1 MKRLVVL
8 RHAKSDW
15 PVGVADRDRPLGRR
29 GQRDAPAA
37 GRWIAEHVGVP
48 DAVWC
53 SPARRT
59 KETWELLAAQ
69 LGGSPPV
76 EFDERIYEAS
86 VSDLV
91 EVLRETAKGSSSVLL
106 VGHNP
111 GVQELVLALAGGQRS
126 EVQML
131 AETKFPTSGVALLD
145 VNGPWRELAAGSA
158 RLADFAVP
166 RG

>member
-1 MKRLVVL
+1 MRRLVVL

-15 PVGVADRDRPLGRR
+15 PVGVVDRDRPLGRR

-37 GRWIAEHVGVP
+37 GRWIAEHVGVL

-59 KETWELLAAQ
+59 RQTWELLAAE
-69 LGGSPPV
+69 LGGTPPV

-91 EVLRETAKGSSSVLL
+91 EVLRETAKGSASVLL

-126 EVQML
+126 EVQVL

>member
-1 MKRLVVL
+1 MKRLAVL

-59 KETWELLAAQ
+59 RQTWELLAAQ
-69 LGGSPPV
+69 LGGTPPV
-76 EFDERIYEAS
+76 EFDERIYEAG

-91 EVLRETAKGSSSVLL
+91 EVLRETAKGSSTVLL

-145 VNGPWRELAAGSA
+145 VNGPWRELSAGSA

>member
-126 EVQML
+126 QVQML

>member
-69 LGGSPPV
+69 LGGTPPV

>member
-15 PVGVADRDRPLGRR
+15 PVGVADRNRPLGRR

>member
-48 DAVWC
+48 DVVWC

>member
-76 EFDERIYEAS
+76 EFDERIYEAG

-126 EVQML
+126 QVQML

>member
-76 EFDERIYEAS
+76 EFDERIYEAG

>member
-48 DAVWC
+48 DVVWC

-91 EVLRETAKGSSSVLL
+91 EVLRETVKGSSSVLL

>member
-69 LGGSPPV
+69 LGGTPPV

-145 VNGPWRELAAGSA
+145 VNGPWRELTAGSA

>member
-48 DAVWC
+48 DTVWC

-69 LGGSPPV
+69 LGGTPPV

-145 VNGPWRELAAGSA
+145 VNGPWREVTAGSA
-158 RLADFAVP
+158 RLAAFAVP

>member
-1 MKRLVVL
+1 MKRLAVL

-15 PVGVADRDRPLGRR
+15 PAGVADRDRPLGRR

-48 DAVWC
+48 DVVWC

-59 KETWELLAAQ
+59 RETWELLAPQ
-69 LGGSPPV
+69 LGGSPAV

-86 VSDLV
+86 VSDLI

-111 GVQELVLALAGGQRS
+111 GVQELVLALAGGQHN

-145 VNGPWRELAAGSA
+145 VNGPWRELASGSA